1 MAQHTPPY
9 LVAPGSIRKCLDQIK
24 KASTPDRVTQDFVQ
38 TKLGIKGGS
47 GAALIPFLKKV
58 GFVNSDG
65 TPSELYKRFRNP
77 SESEA
82 AVAAAI
88 KHGYRSLYEMNEY
101 SHELADPELKGLVMQ
116 ATGLAEDSPVVSL
129 IQRTFKNLKEY
140 ADFNV
145 SDSATSSQ
153 SDQAVQKVTGE
164 KGNIT
169 RIRAAPQPGM
179 NLSYTI
185 NLNLPAT
192 ADIAVFNAIFR
203 SLKENLLGDAG

>member
-1 MAQHTPPY
+1 MAQNMPPY
-9 LVAPGSIRKCLDQIK
+9 LVAPGSIRKCLEQIK
-24 KASTPDRVTQDFVQ
+24 KASTPDRVTQDFIQ
-38 TKLGIKGGS
+38 TKLGIKGGT

-77 SESEA
+77 SESGA

-88 KHGYRSLYEMNEY
+88 KRGYRSLFEMNEY
-101 SHELADPELKGLVMQ
+101 SHELADPELKGLIVQ
-116 ATGLAEDSPVVSL
+116 ATGLAKDSPVVSL

-140 ADFNV
+140 ADFNIG
-145 SDSATSSQ
+145 DSADPSQ
-153 SDQAVQKVTGE
+153 SEQPVRKATSD
-164 KGNIT
+164 KGNT
-169 RIRAAPQPGM
+169 SRVGAAPPVGM

>member
-1 MAQHTPPY
+1 MAQNTPPY
-9 LVAPGSIRKCLDQIK
+9 LVAPGSIRKCLEQIK
-24 KASTPDRVTQDFVQ
+24 KASTPDRVTQDFIQ

-47 GAALIPFLKKV
+47 GAALIPFLKKI

-77 SESEA
+77 SESGP

-88 KHGYRSLYEMNEY
+88 KHGYRSLFEMNEY
-101 SHELADPELKGLVMQ
+101 SHELVDPELKGLIVQ
-116 ATGLAEDSPVVSL
+116 ATGLAEESPVVSL

-140 ADFNV
+140 ADFNIG
-145 SDSATSSQ
+145 DLAASSQ
-153 SDQAVQKVTGE
+153 SDDGVQKLGVE
-164 KGNIT
+164 KGIT
-169 RIRAAPQPGM
+169 TRSSSTAPDGM

-203 SLKENLLGDAG
+203 SLKEHLLGDRE

>member
-1 MAQHTPPY
+1 MAQNTPPY
-9 LVAPGSIRKCLDQIK
+9 VVAPGSIRKCLEQIK
-24 KASTPDRVTQDFVQ
+24 KASTPDRVTQDFIQ
-38 TKLGIKGGS
+38 TKLGIKGGT

-77 SESEA
+77 SESGA
-82 AVAAAI
+82 AIAAAI
-88 KHGYRSLYEMNEY
+88 RHGYRSLFEMNEY
-101 SHELADPELKGLVMQ
+101 SYELADPELKGLIVQ

-129 IQRTFKNLKEY
+129 IHRTFKNLKEY
-140 ADFNV
+140 ANFNV
-145 SDSATSSQ
+145 GDSVEASHSEEAVHKPTSD
-153 SDQAVQKVTGE
+153 
-164 KGNIT
+164 KGNASRVSAAT
-169 RIRAAPQPGM
+169 RPGM

-203 SLKENLLGDAG
+203 SLKEHLLGDAG